1 LAHVVDEKSIMG
13 DSIPVSASW
22 FLHGFLFGSYSIP
35 SPYGRFYNRASG
47 QILID
52 INLLPIF
59 DNSLKYVLHK
69 CSLDFL
75 FIIYIMYTWE
85 PVRSFIKKSK
95 PYGNTEVIFHLFSTI
110 P

>member
-1 LAHVVDEKSIMG
+1 MG
-13 DSIPVSASW
+13 DSIPVSVSW

-35 SPYGRFYNRASG
+35 SPNCRFYNRASG
-47 QILID
+47 QIRID
-52 INLLPIF
+52 LLPIF
-59 DNSLKYVLHK
+59 DISVKHVLHK

-75 FIIYIMYTWE
+75 FIIYIIYTWE

-95 PYGNTEVIFHLFSTI
+95 PYGNREVIFYLFSTV